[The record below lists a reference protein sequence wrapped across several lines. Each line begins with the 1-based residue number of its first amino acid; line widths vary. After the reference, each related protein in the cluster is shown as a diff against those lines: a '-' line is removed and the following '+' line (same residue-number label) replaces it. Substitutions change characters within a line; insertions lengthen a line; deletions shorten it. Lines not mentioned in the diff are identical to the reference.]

1 MVSKAK
7 PRKEISLKSKK
18 RTYACPNPDPPFCLK
33 AIVKKILKD
42 KVFAKF
48 IAEQLC
54 KAHRNDQEAIRC
66 VNSYFKPTDD
76 ELDQLCIP
84 PRKRADLRRCM
95 CTDTHQLLLIDAIAH
110 GAAGVRK
117 R

>member
-7 PRKEISLKSKK
+7 PRKESSLKSKK
-18 RTYACPNPDPPFCLK
+18 RTYACPNPGPPFCVK
-33 AIVKKILKD
+33 AIVKKILRD

-54 KAHRNDQEAIRC
+54 KAHRDDPEAIRC
-66 VNSYFKPTDD
+66 VKSYFKPTDD

-84 PRKRADLRRCM
+84 PSKRRKLFI
-95 CTDTHQLLLIDAIAH
+95 CTDPTHLYLIDVAAH
-110 GAAGVRK
+110 GASGTRK

>member
-7 PRKEISLKSKK
+7 PRKKRSIKSKK
-18 RTYACPNPDPPFCLK
+18 ARTYACPNPDPPFCVK
-33 AIVKKILKD
+33 AIVKKILSD

-54 KAHRNDQEAIRC
+54 KAHGGDEEAIRC
-66 VNSYFKPTDD
+66 VKSYFKPTDD

-84 PRKRADLRRCM
+84 SRRKLFM
-95 CTDTHQLLLIDAIAH
+95 CTDPTHLYLLDVVAH
-110 GAAGVRK
+110 GASGARK